1 MPANLFQPLP
11 DARSGECFD
20 DLLSRPGC
28 RVERIVSHGQASP
41 PGFWYDQAWDEWVLL
56 LSGSAVLRLEPQA
69 DPVAL
74 RPGDH
79 LLIPAGVRHRVEATA
94 AGEPTVWLAV
104 HCGAAAAPVSPGE
117 SPPACPAAQGNPAP

>member
-20 DLLSRPGC
+20 DLLKRPGC
-28 RVERIVSHGQASP
+28 RIERIVSHGQASP

-56 LSGSAVLRLEPQA
+56 LSGSAMLRLEPQA
-69 DPVAL
+69 EAIVL
-74 RPGDH
+74 QPGDH
-79 LLIPAGVRHRVEATA
+79 LLIPAGVRHRVEGTA

-104 HCGAAAAPVSPGE
+104 HCGELWPSE
-117 SPPACPAAQGNPAP
+117 SPAARADQPGVPAP

>member
-1 MPANLFQPLP
+1 M
-11 DARSGECFD
+11 
-20 DLLSRPGC
+20 
-28 RVERIVSHGQASP
+28 
-41 PGFWYDQAWDEWVLL
+41 LL

-69 DPVAL
+69 EAVAL

-104 HCGAAAAPVSPGE
+104 HCGEAAAPVWPGE
-117 SPPACPAAQGNPAP
+117 SPAARTEPQGNPAP